1 MADKHLDCRNL
12 IRRIPFFASLTEA
25 EAVRLSRRTP
35 ERCVAAEQ
43 LIFERGDPGQ
53 EMLIIRSGCVKIFLP
68 SEDGSEQIAIAL
80 LREGDFFGELALLDG
95 APRTASAVAVTDTV
109 LLPITRD
116 EFCRLL
122 EREPRAALH
131 VIAVLSQRLR
141 ELDERLGE
149 IVFLDVAE
157 RLAKQLCEMA
167 ECDGEETSE
176 GKRIT
181 RPLTDADLAHMIG
194 TSVERVREE
203 MRRLQREFI
212 VTVDDGTIVI
222 SKPHDLR
229 DLALGRRSRTDPIA
243 VPDWLL
249 A

>member
-1 MADKHLDCRNL
+1 MAEEPTACRDL
-12 IRRIPFFASLTEA
+12 ILRIPFFAALPKA
-25 EAVRLSRRTP
+25 EAARLSCSSP
-35 ERCVAAEQ
+35 ERRYAADQ
-43 LIFERGDPGQ
+43 PIFSRGDPGE
-53 EMLIIRSGCVKIFLP
+53 EMLVIRSGNVRIFLP
-68 SEDGSEQIAIAL
+68 SEDGREQIAIAM
-80 LREGDFFGELALLDG
+80 LREGDFFGELAILDG
-95 APRTASAVAVTDTV
+95 QPRTASAVAVTDTV

-116 EFCRLL
+116 DFCRLL
-122 EREPRAALH
+122 AREPRAALH

-141 ELDERLGE
+141 DLDERLGE
-149 IVFLDVAE
+149 IVFLDVPE
-157 RLAKQLCEMA
+157 RLAKQLCELA
-167 ECDGEETSE
+167 ECGCEESSE
-176 GKRIT
+176 GRRISQ
-181 RPLTDADLAHMIG
+181 PVSDADLAHMIG